1 MGIMIWREGNRLV
14 FNGLFWCQMHNLIR
28 SSSNMQGTQ
37 LSVLKDVY
45 NWSID
50 EITQLARDVIA
61 FVPEAK
67 QVLESYVT
75 ALTTKKHG
83 TKLVQNVDGRK
94 SEISL
99 NLLGY
104 LCILGGNQCTGN
116 VESLFFAVEFAKFIH
131 IYTAN
136 LFYSPYRYSDEQYKQ
151 LFKHEIAAANLG
163 LKLLLSNFAVND
175 YTAACI
181 ASFGTTARFMH
192 EEYGIAPGALKR
204 QGGERKNYL
213 IKLQAMCTDHKEP
226 PLDLAHCNKETD
238 DPFKQEITIPEALQ
252 QPQSIATSQVLERST
267 MLHLGHKDYNNTRW
281 GMNLKESRD
290 LKEKHDEFK
299 DCDILALAKQ
309 KTDELLELSTNNVFK
324 NYFFAFNKWDA
335 LKGEKSS
342 FNDKHVARVSS
353 LYSASMGLKASSNKK
368 AAGTTSTAASNKND
382 METATSNNKKKT
394 ASNDTTNNTIAFEES
409 SSDESDTNSSDSS
422 SYEASSAD
430 SDSEE
435 FTAVKGTRKRMARST
450 NKNVKK
456 QCTML

>member
-1 MGIMIWREGNRLV
+1 MISFSKTTV
-14 FNGLFWCQMHNLIR
+14 P
-28 SSSNMQGTQ
+28 
-37 LSVLKDVY
+37 
-45 NWSID
+45 
-50 EITQLARDVIA
+50 ARDRYRWKWIKASYIVYEKEQKQEQEQEQKQEQKPRGYTITFTGKNKRFSKCYQSIGK
-61 FVPEAK
+61 FVCDYAEEYSATEAINAMD
-67 QVLESYVT
+67 S
-75 ALTTKKHG
+75 
-83 TKLVQNVDGRK
+83 
-94 SEISL
+94 S
-99 NLLGY
+99 
-104 LCILGGNQCTGN
+104 
-116 VESLFFAVEFAKFIH
+116 KFIH

-456 QCTML
+456 QKLK